1 MVPGLTGGAGLARG
15 GADPGMVEAH
25 LAVQGTIR
33 YRAYIVTITCR
44 QLSRV
49 LHF

>member
-1 MVPGLTGGAGLARG
+1 MVPGLTGVAGLARG

-33 YRAYIVTITCR
+33 YRA
-44 QLSRV
+44 
-49 LHF
+49 